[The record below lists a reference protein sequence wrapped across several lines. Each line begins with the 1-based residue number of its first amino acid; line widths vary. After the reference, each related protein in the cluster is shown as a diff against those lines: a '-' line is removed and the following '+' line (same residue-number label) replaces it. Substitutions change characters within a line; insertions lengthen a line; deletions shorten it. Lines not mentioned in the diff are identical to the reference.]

1 MIRKGT
7 TPTFK
12 LILNDDSV
20 DLTQAR
26 NVYATFKQNTKEIT
40 KTGEDIAISER
51 EVDVYLS
58 QEETL
63 AFTYGK
69 IEIQLNWTY
78 GNNERACSEIVAVNI
93 ANNLIERVLE

>member
-12 LILNDDSV
+12 LILDDESV

-26 NVYATFKQNTKEIT
+26 NVYATFKQNQNEIT

-51 EVDVYLS
+51 EVDVYLN
-58 QEETL
+58 QTETL
-63 AFTYGK
+63 SFTYGK

-78 GNNERACSEIVAVNI
+78 GNNERACSNIVTVNI